1 MSVAINYKS
10 WGKKE
15 FESVSVAPT
24 TTTTLHPDNSN
35 YSDEG
40 LSIQYCQI
48 FEVLQQK
55 SYQSPSYIFQIDQ
68 ICYLV
73 TKIVII

>member
-15 FESVSVAPT
+15 FESVSAAT

-40 LSIQYCQI
+40 LSIQY
-48 FEVLQQK
+48 
-55 SYQSPSYIFQIDQ
+55 SD
-68 ICYLV
+68 YL
-73 TKIVII
+73 I